1 VFESINEMKIIS
13 KIAEMSIKVVSGYL
27 GIDPIFETSSEKYEF
42 KNLIHRIHLLSE
54 ANRRKVH
61 F

>member
-1 VFESINEMKIIS
+1 MKIIS